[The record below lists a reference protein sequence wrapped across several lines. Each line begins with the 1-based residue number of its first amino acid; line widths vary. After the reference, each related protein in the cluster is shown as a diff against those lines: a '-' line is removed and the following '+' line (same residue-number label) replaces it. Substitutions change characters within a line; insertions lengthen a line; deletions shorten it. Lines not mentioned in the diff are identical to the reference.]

1 MLSRTPLAHRG
12 AGWVVKLHTI
22 VLLLR
27 RIVDRCMVLHNSHNA
42 ASLTSVETSRTLV
55 RALQKSD
62 RACRPGDIPCESA
75 LELHGGVLRHSRGNS
90 SSSPVEPDQVP
101 DRFSCPS
108 FASPPSSLSGGF
120 SSPIRASPSLSE
132 REKRIKGR
140 LSSFFS

>member
-1 MLSRTPLAHRG
+1 MLNCTPLPYRA
-12 AGWVVKLHTI
+12 AGWVVKLHAMP
-22 VLLLR
+22 LSLR
-27 RIVDRCMVLHNSHNA
+27 QILDRCIPLRNSHNA
-42 ASLTSVETSRTLV
+42 ASLTIVETSRTLV

-108 FASPPSSLSGGF
+108 FACPPSSLSGGF
-120 SSPIRASPSLSE
+120 GSPIRASPSLSE